1 MKVVVSA
8 AQFAPETMSLEKAVN
23 KAVDI
28 IAQAAKEQSQLVVFP
43 ETWLLGYPYWA
54 SMGTRDPLFQAYM
67 GHLMQQA
74 GPIDDPRLLHIS
86 KAAAKHK
93 VAVVIGM
100 HEQDGGSLYN
110 TQLLYGPDGVLENT
124 HRKLIPTNTEK
135 LVWGQ
140 GDGSDLAAVDMG
152 FGKVGGL
159 ICFEHQMTL
168 ARYAM
173 CSLGEQIHCAQWPG
187 HAHITPMIDAS
198 MRQLAHE
205 NGCFVVSAREVMSAD
220 RLPAD
225 APGTG
230 DDLDRW
236 HGVGGSAIIAPNAT
250 NIAVAAEDEEVL
262 LTAQIDLSMIGMVK
276 YHLDNVGHYTRP
288 DVFQLFWDDS
298 PKPPVVRASEVEAEE
313 E

>member
-8 AQFAPETMSLEKAVN
+8 AQFAPEIMSLEKAVN

-28 IAQAAKEQSQLVVFP
+28 IAQAAKEQGQLVVFP

-54 SMGTRDPLFQAYM
+54 SMGTRDPLFRAYM
-67 GHLMQQA
+67 VNLMQQA
-74 GPIDDPRLLHIS
+74 GPVNDPRLLPIS

-93 VAVVIGM
+93 TAVVIGI

-110 TQLLYGPDGVLENT
+110 TQMLYGPDGNLENA

-140 GDGSDLAAVDMG
+140 GDGSDLAAIDMG

-187 HAHITPMIDAS
+187 HAHITPVIDAS

-220 RLPAD
+220 HLPKD
-225 APGTG
+225 APGMG

-236 HGVGGSAIIAPNAT
+236 HGVGGSAIIAPTAT
-250 NIAVAAEDEEVL
+250 NITVADEGVEML
-262 LTAQIDLSMIGMVK
+262 LTAEIDLSMISMIK
-276 YHLDNVGHYTRP
+276 YHLDNVGHYSRP

-298 PKPPVVRASEVEAEE
+298 PKLPVLRTSEIGSGES
-313 E
+313 